1 MALVAQGM
9 ALMRCLITGATGLL
23 GSYLV
28 KTAPADAELYTQRFD
43 ILDRNAVY
51 KSFDE
56 AKPDVVIHCA
66 GEGRVDFAESNRCAA
81 WQANYEGTENVAR
94 AANHWHARLVYIS
107 SNAIYAG
114 SEPPYNEGGIR
125 APINAYGETK
135 ASTEMMLEYAGQH
148 AAIIRPI
155 LLYGWPNL
163 GRGNFVTRCL
173 EDLRD
178 GVKVKVAEDIITQPT
193 YARDCAS
200 AIWQITAQKKSGME
214 VVNIAP
220 REKMSL
226 FKFAVEI
233 AKAFDYDPGLVI
245 PVPSS
250 EFKGLAPRPKD
261 TTFDTRYMESKGIT
275 LRNPS
280 EGLQA
285 MRAERAA

>member
-1 MALVAQGM
+1 MKAIV
-9 ALMRCLITGATGLL
+9 TGATGLL

-28 KTAPADAELYTQRFD
+28 KTAPEDATLYIDRFD
-43 ILDRNAVY
+43 ILDRAVVY

-66 GEGRVDFAESNRCAA
+66 GEGRVDFAESSRCAA

-94 AANHWHARLVYIS
+94 AANHWHARMVYIS

-114 SEPPYNEGGIR
+114 SEPPYHEGSPK

-135 ASTEMMLEYAGQH
+135 SITEELIRYSGLNPI
-148 AAIIRPI
+148 IIRPI
-155 LLYGWPNL
+155 LLYGWSSV
-163 GRGNFVTRCL
+163 GRRGNIVTRAI

-178 GVKVKVAEDIITQPT
+178 GVKIKVAEDVISQPT
-193 YARDCAS
+193 YAGDCAD
-200 AIWQITAQKKSGME
+200 AIWKIIAEKKRGME
-214 VVNIAP
+214 IVNVAP

-233 AKAFDYDPGLVI
+233 AKAFDYDPKLVI

-261 TTFDTRYMESKGIT
+261 TTFDTSYMESKGIT
-275 LRNPS
+275 LRNPA

-285 MRAERAA
+285 MRAEKR

>member
-1 MALVAQGM
+1 
-9 ALMRCLITGATGLL
+9 MRVIVTGASGLL

-28 KTAPADAELYTQRFD
+28 KTAPADYFLYTARFD

-51 KSFDE
+51 KAFDT

-66 GEGRVDFAESNRCAA
+66 GEGRVDFAQDNRCAA
-81 WQANYEGTENVAR
+81 WRANYEGTENVLR
-94 AANHWHARLVYIS
+94 ASNHWRAHLVYIS
-107 SNAIYAG
+107 SNAVYTG
-114 SEPPYNEGGIR
+114 SEPPYSEAGSCG
-125 APINAYGETK
+125 PINVYGETK
-135 ASTEMMLEYAGQH
+135 YAAETLVGYNLGRRQTVV
-148 AAIIRPI
+148 RPI
-155 LLYGWPNL
+155 LLYGWPGM

-193 YARDCAS
+193 YAGDCAS
-200 AIWQITAQKKSGME
+200 AIWQFLSQQDSSMDT
-214 VVNIAP
+214 VNIAP

-233 AKAFDYDPGLVI
+233 AKTWGYDPDLVI

-250 EFKGLAPRPKD
+250 EFKSFAPRPKD
-261 TTFDTRYMESKGIT
+261 TTFDTTYLESKGIT
-275 LRNPS
+275 LRNPA

-285 MRAERAA
+285 MKAEKQ